1 MVGFCEIFSMIT
13 PRFIFPIALSLAWA
27 PFADAMIASV
37 NGEATH
43 NTTATDYVSEIWNRT
58 VELAGGTGT
67 YLGQSADGTHWVMTA
82 AHVTVGTGTIVTSTG
97 ETINLTAKAG
107 QEVFFYNA
115 DGTKADLQLFA
126 VSAAN
131 AEAESYLNALGNIE
145 IYTGDLYT
153 NTPLYCVGTGC
164 NLSIG
169 SGISA
174 GTRVKQWGE
183 FCADGLTPEPVAASG
198 FKTHALIET
207 FSVVGNSI
215 QCGKYDSGSGVFVN
229 NGGTW
234 EAVGVAITVGA
245 ANEGASKVGYKDAQG
260 ENKLENPVCYTM
272 FTDLSAYASQ
282 IYAVIPEPSFFGLM
296 AGAFALGLAGV
307 RCRR

>member
-58 VELAGGTGT
+58 VRLNAGTGT

-82 AHVTVGTGTIVTSTG
+82 AHVTVGTGTIVTSTS
-97 ETINLTAKAG
+97 ETITLTAKAG

-153 NTPLYCVGTGC
+153 NTPLYCVGTGRKLEMGKST
-164 NLSIG
+164 NAVSL
-169 SGISA
+169 
-174 GTRVKQWGE
+174 RVKQWGE
-183 FCADGLTPEPVAASG
+183 FYAEGYVTDGSNLYVKEV
-198 FKTHALIET
+198 
-207 FSVVGNSI
+207 FSNRQDSL
-215 QCGKYDSGSGVFVN
+215 QCGLQDSGSGVFVDT
-229 NGGTW
+229 GDLW
-234 EAVGVAITVGA
+234 ELRAIAVSIGPNDTALSDPIGY
-245 ANEGASKVGYKDAQG
+245 ASAQDSSLCC
-260 ENKLENPVCYTM
+260 ETYFL
-272 FTDLSAYASQ
+272 DLSAYASQ
-282 IYAVIPEPSFFGLM
+282 IYAVIPEPSLFGLM
-296 AGAFALGLAGV
+296 AGVFALGLAGV
-307 RCRR
+307 RRRR

>member
-1 MVGFCEIFSMIT
+1 MIP

-27 PFADAMIASV
+27 PFAGAMIASV
-37 NGEATH
+37 NGEVTH
-43 NTTATDYVSEIWNRT
+43 NTTATAYVDEIWNRT

-82 AHVTVGTGTIVTSTG
+82 AHFTAGNGTIVTSTG
-97 ETINLTAKAG
+97 ETITLNAKAG
-107 QEVFFYNA
+107 QKVFFYNA

-126 VSAAN
+126 VSAN
-131 AEAESYLNALGNIE
+131 AEAESYLNALGNIK
-145 IYTGDLYT
+145 IYEGDLYT
-153 NTPLYCVGTGC
+153 NTPLYCVGTGR

-169 SGISA
+169 SGISGD

-215 QCGKYDSGSGVFVN
+215 QCGMYDSGSGVFVN

-245 ANEGASKVGYKDAQG
+245 VNEGASKVGYKDAQG

-282 IYAVIPEPSFFGLM
+282 IYAVIPEPSLFGLM
-296 AGAFALGLAGV
+296 AGVFALGLAGV
-307 RCRR
+307 RRRR